1 MRETKQILLE
11 ESTKLFLEKSFK
23 EVTLKD
29 ILDKTGIAKGSFY
42 YYFKSKEQL
51 FIEIVDN
58 FLLMLSDVIPVKK
71 LEGVGIK
78 DFIDLYLEA
87 TSKYIKKIKT
97 LYEEISIVNINY
109 YRLMFDAMIYYPG
122 FKQKF
127 DKMNEDEFNLWI
139 KVIENAKKNKEIKEN
154 IDSTVLAKQ
163 FIHLYDGLG
172 MSSVFNNDIENLN
185 QNAKKMLGD
194 FLEYIER

>member
-1 MRETKQILLE
+1 MRDTKQVLLE

-29 ILDKTGIAKGSFY
+29 ILNKTGIAKGSFY
-42 YYFKSKEQL
+42 YHFKSKEQL

-58 FLLMLSDVIPVKK
+58 FLLLLSDVIPGKK

-87 TSKYIKKIKT
+87 TSKYIEKIKT
-97 LYEEISIVNINY
+97 LYEEISVVNINY
-109 YRLMFDAMIYYPG
+109 YRLMFDAMIHYPG

-127 DKMNEDEFNLWI
+127 DKMNEDELNLWI

-154 IDSTVLAKQ
+154 VDTVILAKQ

-172 MSSVFNNDIENLN
+172 MHAVLNNDIENLN
-185 QNAKKMLGD
+185 HKAKKILGK
-194 FLEYIER
+194 FSEYIMN